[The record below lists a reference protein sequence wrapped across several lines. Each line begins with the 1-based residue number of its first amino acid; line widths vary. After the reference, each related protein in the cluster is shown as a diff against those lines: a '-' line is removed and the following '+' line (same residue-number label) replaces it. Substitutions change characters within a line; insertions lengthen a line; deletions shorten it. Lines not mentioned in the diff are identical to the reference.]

1 MFLSRIELDTKRRS
15 TMKAL
20 TSPNI
25 LHGAIEQ
32 SYSGPRERRLWR
44 LDQLQHHLY
53 LLLLSPNK
61 PDLTNIVNQFGFPD
75 RNPRWETRSYGLLL
89 DSVKD
94 ATRWRF
100 RLVANPIKCC
110 KPSQDDKNRGQIH
123 AHITSAHQSEWLL
136 QRCQNYG
143 FSLNPDQ
150 FLVVG
155 SQWYRFH
162 KGNQRKSPVTILA
175 VTYEG
180 ILTITNAVR
189 FQQTLQEGLGRG
201 KAFGMGM
208 LTIIRDKGAE
218 NE

>member
-75 RNPRWETRSYGLLL
+75 
-89 DSVKD
+89 
-94 ATRWRF
+94 
-100 RLVANPIKCC
+100 
-110 KPSQDDKNRGQIH
+110 
-123 AHITSAHQSEWLL
+123 
-136 QRCQNYG
+136 
-143 FSLNPDQ
+143 
-150 FLVVG
+150 
-155 SQWYRFH
+155 
-162 KGNQRKSPVTILA
+162 
-175 VTYEG
+175 
-180 ILTITNAVR
+180 
-189 FQQTLQEGLGRG
+189 
-201 KAFGMGM
+201 
-208 LTIIRDKGAE
+208 
-218 NE
+218 